1 MFTTETLYAAFLR
14 LVRRRPVVGVLEK
27 MSDSAPSH
35 AGRRGSSTRPKPLRP
50 IAPALAILTVL
61 SAMLVGAVAAQTA
74 SAGGICSPNG
84 VNYYGEACLYG
95 TNFYGLRGTIQSEV
109 MSVENVS
116 SEHVI
121 NDMYIVNHSSTP
133 PHFIE
138 AGIMYGRICENE
150 DFETGVCYKEYITV
164 SKNHK
169 FFWADLRPGTD
180 YYAHFNQVASMD
192 TAYKD
197 EIHHESPET
206 WGITV
211 GPDTGTSTKNP
222 LLANLIRAGTEIT
235 SQSAAVACSEQY
247 NLEWESAES
256 TWDSGWTDSEES
268 AKVESDN
275 PPWAKWINTDHWLRD
290 GANVFECFGE
300 EAPVL
305 APAHPSVAAS
315 PTGPS
320 ESPANTTDAQPLGV
334 AQLRESA
341 REFATGM
348 GDSTP
353 SSMEYVTGNHKQ
365 VVLALSGDEVEGNTN
380 VDAIIMHGSF
390 VANHAPRPSEAAAP
404 SGTVLTL
411 VINATTGELTD
422 FGLQNTEP
430 NIAAFGPVNL
440 AN

>member
-14 LVRRRPVVGVLEK
+14 LVRRRPVVGVREK
-27 MSDSAPSH
+27 MSDGAPSH

-222 LLANLIRAGTEIT
+222 LLANLIT
-235 SQSAAVACSEQY
+235 SC
-247 NLEWESAES
+247 
-256 TWDSGWTDSEES
+256 G
-268 AKVESDN
+268 KSDL
-275 PPWAKWINTDHWLRD
+275 LRLL
-290 GANVFECFGE
+290 FC
-300 EAPVL
+300 PV
-305 APAHPSVAAS
+305 
-315 PTGPS
+315 
-320 ESPANTTDAQPLGV
+320 
-334 AQLRESA
+334 
-341 REFATGM
+341 
-348 GDSTP
+348 
-353 SSMEYVTGNHKQ
+353 
-365 VVLALSGDEVEGNTN
+365 
-380 VDAIIMHGSF
+380 
-390 VANHAPRPSEAAAP
+390 
-404 SGTVLTL
+404 
-411 VINATTGELTD
+411 
-422 FGLQNTEP
+422 
-430 NIAAFGPVNL
+430 
-440 AN
+440 

>member
-1 MFTTETLYAAFLR
+1 MADAVPLIVRLRQSACSKFSRGYA
-14 LVRRRPVVGVLEK
+14 V
-27 MSDSAPSH
+27 
-35 AGRRGSSTRPKPLRP
+35 
-50 IAPALAILTVL
+50 LTVVLAML
-61 SAMLVGAVAAQTA
+61 SALMVGAVAAQTA
-74 SAGGICSPNG
+74 SATGICSPNG
-84 VNYYGEACLYG
+84 TNYYGEACLYG

-109 MSVENVS
+109 MSVENLS

-133 PHFIE
+133 AHFIE

-150 DFETGVCYKEYITV
+150 DIETGVCYKEYITV

-169 FFWADLRPGTD
+169 FFWADFRPGSD
-180 YYAHFNQVASMD
+180 YYAHFNQVASMG

-197 EIHHESPET
+197 EIHHVSPET

-235 SQSAAVACSEQY
+235 SQSAAAVACSEQY

-256 TWDSGWTDSEES
+256 TWASGWTDSEES
-268 AKVESDN
+268 AKMESDN

-300 EAPVL
+300 EAPIL

-353 SSMEYVTGNHKQ
+353 SSIEYVTGSHKQ

-390 VANHAPRPSEAAAP
+390 VANHALRPSETPAP

-411 VINATTGELTD
+411 IINATTGEITD
-422 FGLQNTEP
+422 FGLQNSEP
-430 NIAAFGPVNL
+430 NIAALGPVNL
-440 AN
+440 AH

>member
-1 MFTTETLYAAFLR
+1 VRPAFTERTFTGYAQ
-14 LVRRRPVVGVLEK
+14 
-27 MSDSAPSH
+27 PSNRKH
-35 AGRRGSSTRPKPLRP
+35 
-50 IAPALAILTVL
+50 
-61 SAMLVGAVAAQTA
+61 
-74 SAGGICSPNG
+74 
-84 VNYYGEACLYG
+84 
-95 TNFYGLRGTIQSEV
+95 
-109 MSVENVS
+109 
-116 SEHVI
+116 
-121 NDMYIVNHSSTP
+121 
-133 PHFIE
+133 
-138 AGIMYGRICENE
+138 E

-164 SKNHK
+164 SKNHRL
-169 FFWADLRPGTD
+169 FWADLRPGSD
-180 YYAHFNQVASMD
+180 YYAHMSKVASMG

-197 EIHHESPET
+197 EIYHESPET

-211 GPDTGTSTKNP
+211 GADTGTSTKNP
-222 LLANLIRAGTEIT
+222 LLANLIRAGTEISST
-235 SQSAAVACSEQY
+235 SAVVCSEQY

-256 TWDSGWTDSEES
+256 AWISGWTDSGES
-268 AKVESDN
+268 AKMAQDH

-290 GANVFECFGE
+290 GANVLECFGE
-300 EAPVL
+300 NPPEEL
-305 APAHPSVAAS
+305 APAEPSVAAS

-320 ESPANTTDAQPLGV
+320 ESHANATDAQPLGI

-341 REFATGM
+341 REFAAGM

-353 SSMEYVTGNHKQ
+353 SSIEYVTGNRKQ